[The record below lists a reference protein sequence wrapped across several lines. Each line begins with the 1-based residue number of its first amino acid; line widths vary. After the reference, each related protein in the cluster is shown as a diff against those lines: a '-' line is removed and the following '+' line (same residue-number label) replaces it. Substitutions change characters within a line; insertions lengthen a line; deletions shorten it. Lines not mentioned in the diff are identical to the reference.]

1 MQMLRVENLKK
12 SFGSEEVLKDV
23 SFAMEQGETLAVIG
37 SSGSGKSTMLRCLID
52 LEQADGGDIVIE
64 GEYLLHQGAYPAE
77 KEKRRICAKMGMV
90 FQSFNLFPHITV
102 LDNLMYA
109 PLYVKKDGKAQALE
123 RARELL
129 KMVDLLDKQDV
140 YPNSLSGGQKQR
152 VAIARALMTNP
163 DMLLFD
169 EPTSSLDPQ
178 LTGEVLSVMK
188 DLARRR
194 MTMIVVT
201 HEMGFAREAA
211 DRVLFMGDG
220 RILEQ
225 GPPAQFFAAPR
236 DKRVREFINSIL

>member
-12 SFGSEEVLKDV
+12 SFGNDVVLENV
-23 SFAMEQGETLAVIG
+23 SFSMEKGETLAVIG

-52 LEQADGGDIVIE
+52 LEQADGGNIVIE
-64 GEYLLHQGAYPAE
+64 GEYLLKDGVYAPE

-102 LDNLMYA
+102 LNNLTYA
-109 PLYVKKDGKAQALE
+109 PLYVKKEAKAEAGE

-129 KMVDLLDKQDV
+129 KMVGLLDKQDA

-152 VAIARALMTNP
+152 VAIARALMMDP

-178 LTGEVLSVMK
+178 LTGEVLAVMK
-188 DLARRR
+188 ELAKRR

-211 DRVLFMGDG
+211 DKVVFMGDG
-220 RILEQ
+220 HIIEQ
-225 GPPAQFFAAPR
+225 GPPAEFFASPK
-236 DKRVREFINSIL
+236 DPRVREFINSIL